1 MSTERHPQVAQP
13 EDAYERFVQLFARH
27 EPALRAFVRPLVPH
41 WDDADEVLQQTCV
54 VLWRKFAEFDA
65 VSDFLAWACMIA
77 RFEVLKHRRR
87 IARDRH
93 VFSEE
98 LLQLLA
104 DEGAAEADS
113 RQRERRALDHC
124 LELLPAAQR
133 ELIQRCYGDAGA
145 INAAA
150 EALGRSATSVYKA
163 LRRVRE
169 VLLECIERR
178 LAQEAIP

>member
-1 MSTERHPQVAQP
+1 MSTEHHQPRVQP
-13 EDAYERFVQLFARH
+13 EDSYERFVRLFARH
-27 EPALRAFVRPLVPH
+27 EPALRSFVRPLVPH

-54 VLWRKFAEFDA
+54 VLWRKFAEFDTG
-65 VSDFLAWACMIA
+65 SDFLAWACTIA

-104 DEGAAEADS
+104 DEGAAEADA

-124 LELLPAAQR
+124 LELLPAPQR

-150 EALGRSATSVYKA
+150 AALGRSATSVYKA
-163 LRRVRE
+163 LQRVRE